1 MYSELKPE
9 RIIETIGAL
18 ERRIGERF
26 PDSGL
31 SKVAAELKRL
41 ANETEETSRR
51 LQRPIWP
58 LRIGA
63 ALGVIGILAVTVG
76 LVMLAMRVS
85 THVGGISEL
94 LEGSEAAIN
103 ELVFLGLAI
112 FFLFTLEGRF
122 KRRRALRAL
131 HRLRSIVHIVDMH
144 QLTKDPEYILSPGRM
159 TENSPQRAFTRFE
172 LSRYLDYCSEMLSL
186 TSKLAALHVQYVNDP
201 VVLGAVND
209 IETLAGGLS
218 NKIWQKIMILD
229 TTMTDGADE
238 RERAAG
244 RQPEA
249 ARSSLQAK
257 GKKPPSGSGPPADSA
272 RN

>member
-9 RIIETIGAL
+9 RIIATIATL

-26 PDSGL
+26 PGSGL
-31 SKVAAELKRL
+31 SQAAAELHRL
-41 ANETEETSRR
+41 AGETDEIVNR
-51 LQRPIWP
+51 LRQPIWA

-63 ALGVIGILAVTVG
+63 AVGIAGILFVAVGFVVVG
-76 LVMLAMRVS
+76 MQVSKRVEG
-85 THVGGISEL
+85 VSEL
-94 LEGSEAAIN
+94 LEGSEAAVN
-103 ELVFLGLAI
+103 EMILLGLAI
-112 FFLFTLEGRF
+112 FFFVSLEGRV

-144 QLTKDPEYILSPGRM
+144 QLTKDPEGVLSPGR
-159 TENSPQRAFTRFE
+159 TTAASPQRAFTRFE
-172 LSRYLDYCSEMLSL
+172 LARYLDYCSEMLSL

-229 TTMTDGADE
+229 TAVTDSERTAGAEKAEDGR
-238 RERAAG
+238 REPSKSRASRRAG
-244 RQPEA
+244 
-249 ARSSLQAK
+249 K
-257 GKKPPSGSGPPADSA
+257 
-272 RN
+272 